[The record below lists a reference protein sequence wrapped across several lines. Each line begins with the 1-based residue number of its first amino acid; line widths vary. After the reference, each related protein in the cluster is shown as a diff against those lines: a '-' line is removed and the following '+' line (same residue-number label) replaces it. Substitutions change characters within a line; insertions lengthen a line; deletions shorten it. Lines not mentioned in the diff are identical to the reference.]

1 MKITYDKVKNDMWE
15 IIKDKTDFVY
25 ESSNYCDACTAH
37 SEWME
42 WGEDVFPDGPPE
54 DCTQHYEQDACRYFY
69 ANDKGYSDSSAP
81 ACVVGNWFA
90 YEKFSPEDLAVETW
104 EALEGNGI
112 RKLLENS
119 RIDIDP
125 EAVNFLNNMQTFQ
138 DTTMSWGNSFER
150 AVTEAEGQS
159 DETE

>member
-25 ESSNYCDACTAH
+25 ESSNDCDACTAH

-69 ANDKGYSDSSAP
+69 ANDTGYSDSSAP
-81 ACVVGNWFA
+81 ACVVGNWFVF
-90 YEKFSPEDLAVETW
+90 EGLTEDDLAVDSW
-104 EALEGNGI
+104 EALEGRGVKNV
-112 RKLLENS
+112 LEES
-119 RIDIDP
+119 RIEIEP
-125 EAVNFLNNMQTFQ
+125 EALTFLNNIQTYQ
-138 DTTMSWGNSFER
+138 DTCLSWGASFER
-150 AVTEAEGQS
+150 AVAQAEGKIN
-159 DETE
+159 E